1 MRRTGTFCRRAFRP
15 TGVHIRDPFVLAD
28 SSDGTYYMY
37 GTTRGDG
44 FDVFSSRDLET
55 WQGPRAIFQRTPDF
69 WGDQCFWAA
78 ECHAYKGKYYLFAT
92 VRGAADSLLGTAV
105 FVADSPKGPFREHS
119 KGRLTPRTWQALDG
133 TLYVDG
139 KGNPWMVF
147 CHEWTQLGDGTVEAV
162 RLSPQPEKSR
172 PENRR
177 RCSARRPRRGS
188 GRIRRAIT

>member
-1 MRRTGTFCRRAFRP
+1 MKKPGFPVWLFALLSFGSLYAQDGNVLPAGIP
-15 TGVHIRDPFVLAD
+15 TDGVHIRDPFVLAD

-119 KGRLTPRTWQALDG
+119 KGRLTPMGRGIRGW
-133 TLYVDG
+133 
-139 KGNPWMVF
+139 F
-147 CHEWTQLGDGTVEAV
+147 
-162 RLSPQPEKSR
+162 
-172 PENRR
+172 
-177 RCSARRPRRGS
+177 SATNGRNWATERWKPS
-188 GRIRRAIT
+188 G

>member
-15 TGVHIRDPFVLAD
+15 TGCISATRSCWPIRRTGLTICTDDPRRQV
-28 SSDGTYYMY
+28 
-37 GTTRGDG
+37 RR
-44 FDVFSSRDLET
+44 FSSRDLET

-133 TLYVDG
+133 
-139 KGNPWMVF
+139 
-147 CHEWTQLGDGTVEAV
+147 
-162 RLSPQPEKSR
+162 
-172 PENRR
+172 
-177 RCSARRPRRGS
+177 RCTSMGRGIRGWFSATNGRNWATERWKPS
-188 GRIRRAIT
+188 G